1 MADEQELTVRIKA
14 DTGNAV
20 TGTSAVADAFVRLE
34 ALMARSGVAG
44 KVMGEDIAH
53 GHTKAREGAEG
64 HERAETILGASI
76 GKVEVATNSAARAF
90 QVLGFHTGEATERVL
105 GMTEAIE
112 GLGKVALPLAAIGAG
127 FIAIGAGFN
136 FLAEGIRGA
145 AAEEKTLNQ
154 LASAVRAQGGDWAK
168 TREEVEGFATS
179 LAHATTISRGEAL
192 DALRALSSAGVSV
205 GDSEKI
211 IAVASDVAAGS
222 GRSLIE
228 VTNEIKQAE
237 VGRALGLAQLDPR
250 LKEIIKSHGTL
261 HQVLDELSRT
271 YSGQATDA
279 TNTFEG
285 KQRVLQNRLEELS
298 VTIGTE
304 LLPALTTGADLLIGF
319 ASEAEKSSSGF
330 SNFVRSIV
338 DGSRL
343 SARALEDLGKIAVAV
358 AQEVTHPLDWIGQI
372 GDKLGDGITGPNGFV
387 HHADPKNP
395 FNTIPNAVGDLAS
408 LSGAGIGGYDPLK
421 AAPGAGVPPAIF
433 SAIDAAAKKLAPESG
448 LTVEKLTAIVTAIA
462 KQETNFGNSANY
474 DARTGRDR
482 DGNQGRGI
490 FQLDPASGAS
500 RAELDLV
507 STNYN
512 AAALKATEMIVDGL
526 KRSHGNPIPAI
537 EGYGPHLKGG
547 APDPAYVTS
556 VMKIVNDA
564 GLGRTKIPFVDNAL
578 THGDIERQAEKD
590 RLAKLRAELA
600 NRPLDNNPNIG
611 NSKTSNKAPFEYTKD
626 DTAIKATDAYKIA
639 EDALDLSLKRTKKS
653 EDELAESVRL
663 AVGPQEK
670 LRTELAL
677 ASAQSHDAITE
688 RDKLRVAIGEE
699 TFSRA
704 TLTTTLKAETTAA
717 ADAKAQQDAYGR
729 ALAAIGDPSK
739 EQLQHLRDLE
749 RAHKAAD
756 AAVNATQKSIDELTG
771 YITKNETA
779 VESLTQRLGAYQLAT
794 QNVTAEMHKAIK
806 ASQDSMAADVG
817 KDLVAKGQS
826 QDARDAQIRAIV
838 DQEST
843 YKKSLEQQIAYYQ
856 QQYGISVAAHGTD
869 TKESQKYYD
878 EIVKL
883 EGEQFKKRVD
893 ASDAFN
899 ARATSLETNFVDGI
913 LSKHKS
919 MRDSLGDIFKQ
930 ILADYIKMIE
940 EMVVKS
946 AMFSGLNA
954 TLAKAFNIGIGGA
967 SGNAGGV
974 FGSGASVGAGGPV
987 TGGPVTGGL
996 GAVVSLASES
1006 KQALTGSSTGV
1017 DPNSPQAAFNSSG
1030 GGYATTAGVQFQGST
1045 IDAKGNL
1052 ISNSAG
1058 LATRAVGAAGGLGLA
1073 IDGYKQG
1080 GIGGG
1085 LETGLGI
1092 TSLISAIAPHFG
1104 PWGVAIAGVAGLVSM
1119 FSHKDDPA
1127 KMPDKYDTTP
1137 YGQGVANLTGRS
1149 AGANGQTFYAD
1160 TSMLQQTGG
1169 VGAIAFIEK
1178 QLAGAKKGADGYF
1191 TLPDGSKLNPGQY
1204 QEYLSTFGA
1213 SASGSGQLNF
1223 GHDIGKQWITGAT
1236 GASSNARSYK
1246 DIDALAQQFLSLPG
1260 SSSALAKAPQFSI
1273 SRSYPDMNIGTI
1285 VASAVAATS
1294 ATNGGTM
1301 SGAGP
1306 VKPVVVNVTVGT
1318 VAGAGGLE
1326 QLGHDLAEYV
1336 GVGLQ
1341 RIHSGQLPGAGSPA
1355 GFGGRQRY
1363 RGSA

>member
-1 MADEQELTVRIKA
+1 MADDQELTVRIKA

-20 TGTSAVADAFVRLE
+20 TGTSAVADALARLE
-34 ALMARSGVAG
+34 AMIARSGVAG

-53 GHTKAREGAEG
+53 GHTKARESAEG

-192 DALRALSSAGVSV
+192 DALRTLSTAGVSV

-261 HQVLDELSRT
+261 QQVLDELSRT

-285 KQRVLQNRLEELS
+285 KQRVLKNRLEELS

-304 LLPALTTGADLLIGF
+304 LLPALTVGTELLTGLAG
-319 ASEAEKSSSGF
+319 EAERQAPVWVAWGKSVTGVFKDIVKSINEFNDTFKPVSDALNAFAGMGSKTPQAGHNAADPNDNPILAAQRRLHPQSTPAGAASNNMGGGF
-330 SNFVRSIV
+330 GG
-338 DGSRL
+338 DGGPTDIL
-343 SARALEDLGKIAVAV
+343 SAIA
-358 AQEVTHPLDWIGQI
+358 
-372 GDKLGDGITGPNGFV
+372 
-387 HHADPKNP
+387 
-395 FNTIPNAVGDLAS
+395 AS
-408 LSGAGIGGYDPLK
+408 
-421 AAPGAGVPPAIF
+421 
-433 SAIDAAAKKLAPESG
+433 AKKYAEESG
-448 LTVEKLTAIVTAIA
+448 MTPEKLAAVVTAIGQ
-462 KQETNFGNSANY
+462 QETHLGNSPNY
-474 DARTGRDR
+474 NAATGRDR
-482 DGNQGRGI
+482 DGNLGRGV

-500 RAELDLV
+500 REELDKV
-507 STNYN
+507 STDVR
-512 AAALKATEMIVDGL
+512 AAANKATEMIVGGL
-526 KRSHGNPIPAI
+526 KRNHGSLVAAI
-537 EGYGPHLKGG
+537 EAYGPHLNGG

-556 VMKIVNDA
+556 VMKNLNDA
-564 GLGRTKIPFVDNAL
+564 GHGRTGIAGIDNAL
-578 THGDIERQAEKD
+578 TGGEIQRQSEQAAW
-590 RLAKLRAELA
+590 AKRRAELA
-600 NRPLDNNPNIG
+600 HQALDNNPNIG
-611 NSKTSNKAPFEYTKD
+611 NSKTGNKAPFEYTKD
-626 DTAIKATDAYKIA
+626 DTAIKTTDEYKVA
-639 EDALDLSLKRTKKS
+639 QDALDLSLKRTKKS

-670 LRTELAL
+670 MHAELAL
-677 ASAQSHDAITE
+677 ASAQTHDAIQE

-756 AAVNATQKSIDELTG
+756 AAVNATQKSIEELTG

-838 DQEST
+838 DQEAT

-913 LSKHKS
+913 LSKHKT
-919 MRDSLGDIFKQ
+919 MRESLGDVFKG

-946 AMFSGLNA
+946 TVFSSLNA
-954 TLAKAFNIGIGGA
+954 TIAKAFNISGAGGGA
-967 SGNAGGV
+967 GGGL
-974 FGSGASVGAGGPV
+974 FGSGASTGA
-987 TGGPVTGGL
+987 GGL

-1085 LETGLGI
+1085 LETGLGV

-1127 KMPDKYDTTP
+1127 KMPDKYDTTA

-1149 AGANGQTFYAD
+1149 AGANGHTFYAD

-1169 VGAIAFIEK
+1169 VGAISFIEK
-1178 QLAGAKKGADGYF
+1178 QLAGAKKGADGYY

-1223 GHDIGKQWITGAT
+1223 GHDLSQQWISGAS

>member
-34 ALMARSGVAG
+34 AMIARSGVAG

-168 TREEVEGFATS
+168 TREEIESYATTLS
-179 LAHATTISRGEAL
+179 HATTISRGEAL
-192 DALRALSSAGVSV
+192 SALQALTTAGVSV

-211 IAVASDVAAGS
+211 IAVATDVAAGS

-261 HQVLDELSRT
+261 QQVLDELSRT

-279 TNTFEG
+279 TNSFEG
-285 KQRVLQNRLEELS
+285 KQRVLKNRLEELS

-304 LLPALTTGADLLIGF
+304 LLPALTVGTELLTGLAG
-319 ASEAEKSSSGF
+319 EAERQAPVWVSWGKSVTGVFKDIVSSINQFNDAFKPVSDALNWVAAMGPKIGKVFTNPLSGDGNMPDGTGYYTPPAAGAVNHGGGTGILPHGGGF
-330 SNFVRSIV
+330 GG
-338 DGSRL
+338 DGGPTDVL
-343 SARALEDLGKIAVAV
+343 SAISASAKKYAEASGMTPNKLAAVITA
-358 AQEVTHPLDWIGQI
+358 IGQQETH
-372 GDKLGDGITGPNGFV
+372 LGNSPNY
-387 HHADPKNP
+387 
-395 FNTIPNAVGDLAS
+395 NAV
-408 LSGAGIGGYDPLK
+408 
-421 AAPGAGVPPAIF
+421 
-433 SAIDAAAKKLAPESG
+433 
-448 LTVEKLTAIVTAIA
+448 
-462 KQETNFGNSANY
+462 
-474 DARTGRDR
+474 TGRDR
-482 DGNQGRGI
+482 DGNLGRGV

-500 RAELDLV
+500 RAELDKV
-507 STNYN
+507 STDVR
-512 AAALKATEMIVDGL
+512 AAADKATEMIVGGL
-526 KRSHGNPIPAI
+526 KRNHGSVVAAI
-537 EGYGPHLKGG
+537 EAYGPHLKSG
-547 APDPAYVTS
+547 APDPAYVAS

-564 GLGRTKIPFVDNAL
+564 GQGRTTIPFVDNAL
-578 THGDIERQAEKD
+578 THGEIERQAEKD
-590 RLAKLRAELA
+590 RLAKLRADLA
-600 NRPLDNNPNIG
+600 NRPLDNNPHIG
-611 NSKTSNKAPFEYTKD
+611 TPKTGNKAPFEYTKD

-670 LRTELAL
+670 MHAELAL
-677 ASAQSHDAITE
+677 ASAQTHDAIQE

-749 RAHKAAD
+749 RAHKAAG

-838 DQEST
+838 DQEAT

-856 QQYGISVAAHGTD
+856 QQYAGSVAAHGTD

-899 ARATSLETNFVDGI
+899 SRATAMETGFVDGI
-913 LSKHKS
+913 ISKHKT
-919 MRDSLGDIFKQ
+919 MRESLGDVFKG

-946 AMFSGLNA
+946 TVFSSLNA
-954 TLAKAFNIGIGGA
+954 TIAKAFNISGAGGGA
-967 SGNAGGV
+967 GGGL
-974 FGSGASVGAGGPV
+974 FGSGASTGA
-987 TGGPVTGGL
+987 GGL

-1085 LETGLGI
+1085 LETGLGV

-1260 SSSALAKAPQFSI
+1260 SNSALAKAPQFSI

-1285 VASAVAATS
+1285 VASAVAATAS
-1294 ATNGGTM
+1294 AGGGTM